1 MEVGVFEGRNRFS
14 ELVEA
19 AERGEETIVLKRG
32 RPVAKVVP
40 IRASEQDQAALRR
53 ATAVEAL
60 AAAERLRT
68 HQLQERGRPFDHEDV
83 ISARDEGRR

>member
-32 RPVAKVVP
+32 KPVAKLVP
-40 IRASEQDQAALRR
+40 INDAESRAAGVRR
-53 ATAVEAL
+53 ALEIARKAGARITA
-60 AAAERLRT
+60 RN
-68 HQLQERGRPFDHEDV
+68 GRRFTHEDLMEGK
-83 ISARDEGRR
+83 DEGRR

>member
-32 RPVAKVVP
+32 KPVAKLVP
-40 IRASEQDQAALRR
+40 INDAESRAAGVRR
-53 ATAVEAL
+53 ALEIARKAGARITA
-60 AAAERLRT
+60 RNGRRFT
-68 HQLQERGRPFDHEDV
+68 HEELMEGKN
-83 ISARDEGRR
+83 EGRR